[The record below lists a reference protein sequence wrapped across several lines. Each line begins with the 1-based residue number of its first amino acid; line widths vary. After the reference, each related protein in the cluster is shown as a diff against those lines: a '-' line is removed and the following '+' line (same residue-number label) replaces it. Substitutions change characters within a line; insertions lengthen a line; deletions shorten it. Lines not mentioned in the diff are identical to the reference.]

1 MEKQTL
7 LNEIKDFA
15 KGIVTKYFPEKE
27 KFSKNAKLADG
38 TLISYDAEQLATGVV
53 AYVVD
58 TTGKEMPMP
67 KGSYVLED
75 GTTFDVVDDMG
86 TVDNVVAAPEQPEP
100 ADAPMMPQAT
110 PAAPTAQSAA
120 PQAAPKA
127 IVESTVKETRFSK
140 EELELEREVYEE
152 KFNKAIEKVEAEK
165 LEFAKQV
172 DELKA
177 KAEKN
182 EVLITE
188 MFELIKKIA
197 EYEGKKPEV
206 AATETRSNT
215 FNIKEWRQAFK
226 EDLNK
231 HLK

>member
-75 GTTFDVVDDMG
+75 GTVYTPEEI
-86 TVDNVVAAPEQPEP
+86 VAKSRETYGKQLCMDCVFE
-100 ADAPMMPQAT
+100 
-110 PAAPTAQSAA
+110 
-120 PQAAPKA
+120 
-127 IVESTVKETRFSK
+127 ESENENS
-140 EELELEREVYEE
+140 EEEE
-152 KFNKAIEKVEAEK
+152 KGEN
-165 LEFAKQV
+165 
-172 DELKA
+172 
-177 KAEKN
+177 
-182 EVLITE
+182 
-188 MFELIKKIA
+188 
-197 EYEGKKPEV
+197 
-206 AATETRSNT
+206 
-215 FNIKEWRQAFK
+215 
-226 EDLNK
+226 
-231 HLK
+231 